1 MVSSASAFIHTVIW
15 LTLID
20 AAIFRVWLDPRQAIH
35 FAAICSEGRLESF
48 VLKNDKMV
56 YIKAEKEREEAEVS
70 WKSKEPLG

>member
-20 AAIFRVWLDPRQAIH
+20 AAIFCVWLDPCQAIH

-48 VLKNDKMV
+48 VLKDDKMV
-56 YIKAEKEREEAEVS
+56 YIKAEKEREEAGVS
-70 WKSKEPLG
+70 WKSKELLG

>member
-35 FAAICSEGRLESF
+35 FAAICSEGCLESF
-48 VLKNDKMV
+48 VLKDDKMV
-56 YIKAEKEREEAEVS
+56 YIKAEKEREVAEVS
-70 WKSKEPLG
+70 WKSKELLG

>member
-35 FAAICSEGRLESF
+35 FAAICCEGRLESF
-48 VLKNDKMV
+48 VLKDDKMV
-56 YIKAEKEREEAEVS
+56 YIKAEKEREVAEVS
-70 WKSKEPLG
+70 WKSKELLG

>member
-35 FAAICSEGRLESF
+35 FAAICFEGRLESF
-48 VLKNDKMV
+48 VLKDDKMV
-56 YIKAEKEREEAEVS
+56 YIKAEKEREVAEVS
-70 WKSKEPLG
+70 WKSKELLG

>member
-20 AAIFRVWLDPRQAIH
+20 AAIFRVWLDPRQAVH
-35 FAAICSEGRLESF
+35 FATICSEGRLESF

-56 YIKAEKEREEAEVS
+56 YIKAEKDREEAEVS
-70 WKSKEPLG
+70 WKSKELLG